1 VYPKAVLNILCQAI
15 DKNGLKGRFIEDISR
30 RGGDL
35 AKSER
40 KRAFVLIL
48 SLACPQRHMIR
59 FREFV
64 VTGVRFQK
72 IFHHVGVK
80 WFAGQDLLEVT
91 LIYFICS
98 PFQEIRHEPCGFTF
112 PNLVMISRLLEG
124 ALVLEPACEAG
135 GSETVCE
142 SKGN

>member
-1 VYPKAVLNILCQAI
+1 LNIICQAI

-48 SLACPQRHMIR
+48 SLSCRHRHMIR
-59 FREFV
+59 FREFF

-72 IFHHVGVK
+72 IMHHVGVK
-80 WFAGQDLLEVT
+80 WFAGLDLLKVT
-91 LIYFICS
+91 SIYRLCS
-98 PFQEIRHEPCGFTF
+98 TFQEIRHEPCGCTF
-112 PNLVMISRLLEG
+112 PYLVTISRLLEG
-124 ALVLEPACEAG
+124 AVVLEPACEAE